1 MQLTS
6 PHRRLEHQTLG
17 PTAAGVQVQPPLPAA
32 KSTTRSLLQIAP
44 VSLQHRGGNPCPCL
58 TDAETEAGKAWSLV
72 KVTWLMAR
80 EQRTEPRGT

>member
-32 KSTTRSLLQIAP
+32 KSTTRSLLHSTCEP
-44 VSLQHRGGNPCPCL
+44 PTPGWESLSPSYRC
-58 TDAETEAGKAWSLV
+58 
-72 KVTWLMAR
+72 
-80 EQRTEPRGT
+80 